1 MNNNIDEQY
10 LNNLFESFQNE
21 RNKLLLDLKN
31 DKELTKEKD
40 IHSKLL
46 VMESLTKNVLKY
58 RNLII
63 KEKLKGF
70 L

>member
-1 MNNNIDEQY
+1 MNNIDEQY
-10 LNNLFESFQNE
+10 LNNLFESFQTE

-46 VMESLTKNVLKY
+46 VMENLTKNVLKY

-70 L
+70 

>member
-10 LNNLFESFQNE
+10 LNNLFETFQTE

-46 VMESLTKNVLKY
+46 VMENLTKNVLKY

-63 KEKLKGF
+63 KEKIKGF
-70 L
+70 

>member
-10 LNNLFESFQNE
+10 LNNLFESFQTE

-46 VMESLTKNVLKY
+46 VMENLTKNVLKY

-63 KEKLKGF
+63 KEKLKG

>member
-10 LNNLFESFQNE
+10 LNNLFESFQTE
-21 RNKLLLDLKN
+21 RNKLLLELKN

-70 L
+70 

>member
-1 MNNNIDEQY
+1 MNNIDEQY
-10 LNNLFESFQNE
+10 LNNLFESFQTE
-21 RNKLLLDLKN
+21 RNKLLLELKN

-46 VMESLTKNVLKY
+46 VMENLTKNVLKY

-70 L
+70 

>member
-1 MNNNIDEQY
+1 MNSIDEQY
-10 LNNLFESFQNE
+10 LNNLFESFQTE
-21 RNKLLLDLKN
+21 RNKLLLELKN

-70 L
+70 

>member
-70 L
+70 

>member
-46 VMESLTKNVLKY
+46 VMENLTKNVLKY

-70 L
+70 

>member
-10 LNNLFESFQNE
+10 LNNLFESFQTE

-46 VMESLTKNVLKY
+46 VMENLTKNVLKY

-70 L
+70 

>member
-10 LNNLFESFQNE
+10 LNNLFESFQTE
-21 RNKLLLDLKN
+21 RNKLLLELKN

-46 VMESLTKNVLKY
+46 VMENLTKNVLKY

-70 L
+70 

>member
-10 LNNLFESFQNE
+10 LNNLFENFQNE

-70 L
+70 

>member
-1 MNNNIDEQY
+1 MNNIDEQY
-10 LNNLFESFQNE
+10 LNNLFESFQKE

-40 IHSKLL
+40 IHAKLL
-46 VMESLTKNVLKY
+46 VMENLTKNVLKY

-63 KEKLKGF
+63 KEKIKGF
-70 L
+70 

>member
-40 IHSKLL
+40 IHSKLS
-46 VMESLTKNVLKY
+46 VMENLTKNVLKY

-70 L
+70 

>member
-10 LNNLFESFQNE
+10 LNNLFENFQNE

-31 DKELTKEKD
+31 DKELTKERD

-70 L
+70 

>member
-10 LNNLFESFQNE
+10 LNNLFESFQTE

-70 L
+70 